1 MTSKFF
7 QQTLAALSLALLTQP
22 ALAQSS
28 PDGAAA
34 QALFDQ
40 ARALMQQ
47 GRAAEACPKLEESQR
62 LDSRSGTL
70 LNLAKCYE
78 DVGRFASAWTK
89 YLEAAPAARAAG
101 NPERE
106 TVARDR
112 AAALAPRLAKLVIEV
127 DSKVSALSGLEVK
140 RDGVLVGA
148 PQFGLQLPVDEGE
161 HRLTA
166 QAPGYKPWQTV
177 VVVKGEAS
185 VARVS
190 IVGLVVDP
198 DAGRKSILDHGEPG
212 AAHQSTSL
220 GTQRIFAIATGGV
233 GVVGFGLGTFFG
245 LEARSRKST
254 ADKYCTGSACT
265 SQTGVDAG
273 KEARSAGNLAT
284 VLFAVGAVGVATGV
298 TLWFTAPGR
307 SGPEQL
313 ALDVGP
319 GSVSVRSN
327 W

>member
-1 MTSKFF
+1 MTSKLL
-7 QQTLAALSLALLTQP
+7 QKTLAALSFALLAHP

-78 DVGRFASAWTK
+78 DVGRLASAWTK

-106 TVARDR
+106 TVARER
-112 AAALAPRLAKLVIEV
+112 ATALAPRLAKLVIEV
-127 DSKVSALSGLEVK
+127 DPKVSALSGLEIK
-140 RDGVLVGA
+140 RDGILVGA

-166 QAPGYKPWQTV
+166 SAPGYKPWLTTI
-177 VVVKGEAS
+177 VVKGEAS
-185 VARVS
+185 VASVS
-190 IVGLVVDP
+190 IAGLVVDP
-198 DAGRKSILDHGEPG
+198 DASAKSVVDLSDSGT
-212 AAHQSTSL
+212 AHPSTGL

-245 LEARSRKST
+245 LEARARKST
-254 ADKYCTGSACT
+254 ADRYCTGSACT
-265 SQTGVDAG
+265 SQTGVNAG
-273 KEARSAGNLAT
+273 KEARSAGNVAT

-307 SGPEQL
+307 SRPEQL

-319 GSVSVRSN
+319 GSVSLRSN